1 MGLVRYL
8 QHWLGGAGP
17 RLQVADF
24 VPDPHPLR
32 QWADTFPW
40 AALVAAVEQSFAT
53 RFPKRSRRGR
63 PPIPIRV
70 LLALELL
77 KHEVGASDEAI
88 CARLRTDFA
97 VMYAC
102 GLREYQAL
110 REQASFVLP
119 ETLCEFRSRIDE
131 VLMDELIAIQAA
143 AAMEAGL
150 VSPAHLVVDT
160 FPCEQQPTGHGC
172 DDAVQGA
179 KKTLTLIADITQCC
193 SSRATRL
200 RTQGHD
206 LHQELK
212 KVMRSFG
219 RQCRGQGRVFVKLVR
234 QTERQLLELGQPI
247 PVLGRQAQQLL
258 EETETLPAVQ
268 RERLTRQL
276 RSALAAQAQIRKQ
289 SGRLTQGKK
298 LGHCK
303 LVNAYDLTIAP
314 ILKGKSNCPAQ
325 FGRKPGL
332 MSEPATGFIFATRVP
347 AGNPYDASYVVPLL
361 DQVQRAIDRVGA
373 RKRRQVHSVAGDL
386 GINDATVRQTLH
398 ERGILTIGIPQ
409 TVAPIDPKPTAEAI
423 RSILTDAGLTQK
435 RTPAQMQI
443 ACACGYSRPVVES
456 HIASLLARGAGQV
469 RYQGLA
475 GAVVQQGMT
484 VMAHNGAT
492 LARLP
497 YQRLSK
503 RAHKLRRLLRLKS
516 PNPLENQ
523 EGKN

>member
-160 FPCEQQPTGHGC
+160 FPCEQGSQ
-172 DDAVQGA
+172 
-179 KKTLTLIADITQCC
+179 
-193 SSRATRL
+193 
-200 RTQGHD
+200 
-206 LHQELK
+206 
-212 KVMRSFG
+212 
-219 RQCRGQGRVFVKLVR
+219 RV
-234 QTERQLLELGQPI
+234 T
-247 PVLGRQAQQLL
+247 
-258 EETETLPAVQ
+258 
-268 RERLTRQL
+268 
-276 RSALAAQAQIRKQ
+276 
-289 SGRLTQGKK
+289 
-298 LGHCK
+298 
-303 LVNAYDLTIAP
+303 
-314 ILKGKSNCPAQ
+314 
-325 FGRKPGL
+325 
-332 MSEPATGFIFATRVP
+332 
-347 AGNPYDASYVVPLL
+347 
-361 DQVQRAIDRVGA
+361 
-373 RKRRQVHSVAGDL
+373 
-386 GINDATVRQTLH
+386 DATTLYN
-398 ERGILTIGIPQ
+398 
-409 TVAPIDPKPTAEAI
+409 
-423 RSILTDAGLTQK
+423 SWF
-435 RTPAQMQI
+435 AQM
-443 ACACGYSRPVVES
+443 G
-456 HIASLLARGAGQV
+456 
-469 RYQGLA
+469 RYF
-475 GAVVQQGMT
+475 
-484 VMAHNGAT
+484 
-492 LARLP
+492 
-497 YQRLSK
+497 
-503 RAHKLRRLLRLKS
+503 
-516 PNPLENQ
+516 
-523 EGKN
+523 